1 MVKMDLESIMIVSA
15 TVAGSVGGLY
25 GMNRFGKPLISSS
38 VEAFGY
44 NLGEGISQG
53 LTMGLHKALT
63 GQELDPTLFET
74 PEVLAA
80 RWKYKK
86 PVLTSGLGFTLSALA
101 VSTACCVGIPT
112 SVYTFVSSF

>member
-44 NLGEGISQG
+44 NLGEGIS
-53 LTMGLHKALT
+53 
-63 GQELDPTLFET
+63 
-74 PEVLAA
+74 
-80 RWKYKK
+80 
-86 PVLTSGLGFTLSALA
+86 
-101 VSTACCVGIPT
+101 
-112 SVYTFVSSF
+112 